1 MTLKLASTQ
10 GHANDAPVDAW
21 ALWDFPFFE
30 DRHRALAEA
39 VSDWPEGIH
48 DVPDMAAECRRIAA
62 DLAARGLLAHVVP
75 EVDADGRVAP
85 IDVRALC
92 IIREVMGDRDLL
104 ADSVFGMQGIGTGAI
119 WMHGTPQQRARY
131 LPPARE
137 GRALA
142 GFALSEP
149 EAGSDVAAMVT
160 EARRDGDHYILNGE
174 KTWITNAPFA
184 DHYIV
189 VARTNEAP
197 GARGLSAF
205 VVDAETPGISFG
217 PNIDLI
223 APHPAASVIFTDC
236 RVPASALI
244 GAPGHGFKLVMGV
257 FDIFRTSVGAAA
269 VGAAGRALRETLA
282 RVRNR
287 HLFGR
292 RMADMEG
299 VQFKIADMT
308 VDLEL
313 AAMAVYRAAWAKD
326 TRPGRGS
333 REASI
338 AKLAWSEA
346 AGRIL
351 DAAVQ
356 LHGGIGVT
364 RGSVVER
371 LYRDVRPMR
380 LYEGASE
387 VQKLIIARAV
397 LGLGRNAG

>member
-1 MTLKLASTQ
+1 MKDQVAMS
-10 GHANDAPVDAW
+10 HW
-21 ALWDFPFFE
+21 RLWDFPFFE
-30 DRHRALAEA
+30 PHHLALAEA
-39 VSDWPEGIH
+39 VSDWPEGNH
-48 DVPDMAAECRRIAA
+48 DVADMESECRRIAA
-62 DLAARGLLAHVVP
+62 DLAARGLLDHVVP
-75 EVDADGRVAP
+75 QVMDDGRVAP
-85 IDVRALC
+85 FDVRSLC
-92 IIREVMGDRDLL
+92 IIREVLGERDLL

-119 WMHGTPQQRARY
+119 WMHGTPEQRARY
-131 LPPARE
+131 LAPARE

-149 EAGSDVAAMVT
+149 DAGSDVASLET
-160 EARRDGDHYILNGE
+160 TARKDGDSYVLNGT

-189 VARTNEAP
+189 VARTGEAP
-197 GARGLSAF
+197 GSRGLSAF
-205 VVDAETPGISFG
+205 VVDAGTPGMRFG
-217 PNIDLI
+217 PAIDLI
-223 APHPAASVIFTDC
+223 APHPAASVIFENC

-244 GAPGHGFKLVMGV
+244 GAAGQGFKVAMGV

-282 RVRNR
+282 RVEARK
-287 HLFGR
+287 LFGR
-292 RMADMEG
+292 RMAEMEG
-299 VQFKIADMT
+299 VQFRIADMT

-313 AAMAVYRAAWAKD
+313 AALAVYRAAWAKD
-326 TRPGRGS
+326 TRPGRGT

-338 AKLAWSEA
+338 AKLAGTEA

-356 LHGGIGVT
+356 LHGGGGVT
-364 RGSVVER
+364 RGSVIER

-387 VQKLIIARAV
+387 VQKLIIARAM
-397 LGLGRNAG
+397 LGQGKA